1 MDILTTI
8 ASSEPAVLLRGSF
21 WIYPLVNA
29 AHILGIA
36 LLIGAIV
43 PFDLRLMGV
52 IKAGRIRTLAG
63 ILVPVAASGLAL
75 AAVTGAALFIVKPV
89 DYAQSDLFVIKLAV
103 IGVGLI
109 NVGWVRS
116 IPRWSELVQAEDSIL
131 NPTEPN
137 RKLRIAAA
145 VSIVAWVVVLLLGR
159 MTGYFM

>member
-89 DYAQSDLFVIKLAV
+89 DYAQSDLFVIK